1 MDILFYFINSNL
13 VFDQQLILL
22 NITHLKLVD
31 QLKSFIFIEKA
42 FILLT

>member
-31 QLKSFIFIEKA
+31 KLKSFIFIEKA